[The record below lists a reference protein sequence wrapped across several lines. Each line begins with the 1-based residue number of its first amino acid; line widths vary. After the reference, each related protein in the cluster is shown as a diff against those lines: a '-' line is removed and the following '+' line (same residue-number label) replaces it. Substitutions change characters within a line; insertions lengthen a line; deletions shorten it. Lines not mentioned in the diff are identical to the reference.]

1 MKKIIA
7 VFLIA
12 LLMIPSLCS
21 ATEVGLDLVPNGKS
35 AILVEASTGEVIFEK
50 NSHERYAPASM
61 TKMMSLLLFIE
72 AIEKGVMTWEENIT
86 VSANASAMGGSQI
99 LLETGEVMSVYDL
112 FKGVAVASG
121 NDATVALAERVAGT
135 EGAFVNKMNEKAKQ
149 LGLKDTNFVNC
160 TGLDEDNHY
169 SSAYDMMVIARELV
183 SHEKILE
190 FSSIYEDY
198 LREGTDRKFWLVNT
212 NKLVRFYKG
221 ADGLKTGYTDN
232 AGYCLTA
239 TAKRN
244 EMRLLGVIMNE
255 ENSNIRNQEMM
266 SLLDYGFNQ
275 YETEKILNTTT
286 KVKTVKIDK
295 AKNQEVDIVPLKD
308 ITLLHKKADEK
319 KNVTFEIKLN
329 ELKPPIK
336 KGEVVG
342 QIIVKENDKTSR
354 VEDVTVSKDV
364 EKANIINLFL
374 RHLNNILVG
383 NIDF

>member
-12 LLMIPSLCS
+12 LLMIPGFCS

-135 EGAFVNKMNEKAKQ
+135 EGAFVNKMNEKVKQ

-275 YETEKILNTTT
+275 YEIEKILNTTS

-342 QIIVKENDKTSR
+342 QIIVKENDTTSR

>member
-21 ATEVGLDLVPNGKS
+21 ATETGLDLVPNGKS

-183 SHEKILE
+183 SHEKIFE

-244 EMRLLGVIMNE
+244 DMRLLGVIMNE

-266 SLLDYGFNQ
+266 ALLDYGFNQ
-275 YETEKILNTTT
+275 YEIEKVLNTTS

-295 AKNQEVDIVPLKD
+295 AKKQEVDIVPLND

-319 KNVTFEIKLN
+319 KNVTFEVKLN

-342 QIIVKENDKTSR
+342 QIIVKENDTTSR
-354 VEDVTVSKDV
+354 VEDVTVSMDV

>member
-342 QIIVKENDKTSR
+342 QIIVKENDTTSR
-354 VEDVTVSKDV
+354 IEDVTVSKDV

>member
-169 SSAYDMMVIARELV
+169 SSSYDMMVIARELV